1 MVKVILEVNGE
12 TDEVIMAIRRLAVG
26 NGVALSA
33 PPPVK
38 EISEEA
44 LEVAPEI
51 VDEPVVPEGEWNEES
66 VHTLWEM
73 LAQDAKEI
81 YRSVAGSNG
90 YVISRDSLLDS
101 MHLTTRELSGRL
113 SSQGHA
119 VRRIR
124 RHHNLSLPHPMSFDS
139 ASDQYRMRS
148 DVGEIIARL
157 DS

>member
-12 TDEVIMAIRRLAVG
+12 TDEVIMALRLIASG
-26 NGVALSA
+26 NGVAFSTST
-33 PPPVK
+33 PVE

-44 LEVAPEI
+44 LEAAPKI

-66 VHTLWEM
+66 VHTFWEM
-73 LAQDAKEI
+73 LAQDAREI
-81 YRSVAGSNG
+81 YRSVAGSNR
-90 YVISRDSLLDS
+90 YVLSRDSLLDS
-101 MHLTTRELSGRL
+101 MHLTARELSGRL

-124 RHHNLSLPHPMSFDS
+124 RHHNLSLPHPMSFDQ
-139 ASDQYRMRS
+139 ASDEYRMRS

-157 DS
+157 DL